1 MDDSVNE
8 RLDKII
14 FLLSLA
20 FRNEIQQARQAV
32 LEDPVSAA
40 VLDAA
45 AGDWIGAG
53 ELKRQVAST
62 TKQSERTVAR
72 RLSQLAEQGW
82 LASSGAGPAIRY
94 RATGLA

>member
-20 FRNEIQQARQAV
+20 FRNEIEQARQAV
-32 LEDPVSAA
+32 LDDPVSSA
-40 VLDAA
+40 VLDAT

-53 ELKRQVAST
+53 ELKRQVAGA

-72 RLSQLAEQGW
+72 RISQLAAQGW
-82 LASSGAGPAIRY
+82 LSSAGAGPTIRY